1 MPASKKSK
9 LILTLAIVI
18 GVGTLY
24 VMMMA
29 PSPLLLAIGKHFGIT
44 DDVELNM
51 VVNIFFLFAVT
62 ACVVGGK
69 IQSQLGLKKLY
80 LLALLCGI
88 IGSVILAFSGASYW
102 LVLLGRTITG
112 LGYGFAV
119 PFIGAAI
126 MRWYEPLA
134 REKMDT
140 LNGLF
145 PFVGTLISFFLAI
158 PLATLFSGSWEMSLA
173 FWGIPEAVALLMW
186 AKGLD
191 FEALETYDE
200 EQPDAKPEKGIYRGL
215 LKRREMK
222 LLLLACMC
230 DYGSYAFLGT
240 VLPMLLVEAGSFS
253 ESVANSIAAIAFPGM
268 GIVGIIVAGIVLGKI
283 GLRKPLLLLGQYGEI
298 VGLVIA
304 AIGVNTSMV
313 LFVLGVAIFAFSNA
327 VWTPTLFV
335 VPMDLADMTPART
348 GAAFALIGIVG
359 ETFSF
364 LAPSIGGFLTGFFL
378 SLVGVADPTLAHA
391 TALSWSLAVFG
402 VSNLLGAIS
411 MTLIRETGTSRLS
424 RSK

>member
-1 MPASKKSK
+1 MPASKRSK

-29 PSPLLLAIGKHFGIT
+29 PSPLLLTIGKHFGIT

-51 VVNIFFLFAVT
+51 VVNIFFLSAVT
-62 ACVVGGK
+62 SCIVGGK

-80 LLALLCGI
+80 LLSLIFGI
-88 IGSVILAFSGASYW
+88 AGSVILAISGISYW
-102 LVLLGRTITG
+102 LVLLGRVIAG
-112 LGYGFAV
+112 IGYGLAV

-126 MRWYEPLA
+126 MRWYEPLS

-145 PFVGTLISFFLAI
+145 PFLGTLICFFLAI
-158 PLATLFSGSWEMSLA
+158 PLSSLFGDSWEMSLA
-173 FWGIPEAVALLMW
+173 FWGIPEAAALILW

-191 FEALETYDE
+191 FDALETYDE
-200 EQPDAKPEKGIYRGL
+200 TQMGTKPEKGIYRGL

-253 ESVANSIAAIAFPGM
+253 ESIANTI
-268 GIVGIIVAGIVLGKI
+268 
-283 GLRKPLLLLGQYGEI
+283 
-298 VGLVIA
+298 
-304 AIGVNTSMV
+304 
-313 LFVLGVAIFAFSNA
+313 
-327 VWTPTLFV
+327 
-335 VPMDLADMTPART
+335 
-348 GAAFALIGIVG
+348 AAFA
-359 ETFSF
+359 F
-364 LAPSIGGFLTGFFL
+364 P
-378 SLVGVADPTLAHA
+378 
-391 TALSWSLAVFG
+391 
-402 VSNLLGAIS
+402 
-411 MTLIRETGTSRLS
+411 
-424 RSK
+424 